1 MLVNYCAENQLLA
14 RPRILTVCGIVMLK
28 KYVTSLVVLLCVASI
43 SHGAGSMTN
52 SWAVQVRSGG
62 KEAADALASK
72 YGFINLGLVS
82 GEKSGRNCYNNFSCS

>member
-1 MLVNYCAENQLLA
+1 MV
-14 RPRILTVCGIVMLK
+14 K
-28 KYVTSLVVLLCVASI
+28 KCFAPLVLLCLLFLCLLCVVASI

-72 YGFINLGLVS
+72 YGFINLGLVRIMEGVEGARS
-82 GEKSGRNCYNNFSCS
+82 SISFTCACVLQTLSPVSV

>member
-1 MLVNYCAENQLLA
+1 MWLRGA
-14 RPRILTVCGIVMLK
+14 I
-28 KYVTSLVVLLCVASI
+28 LLCVASI

-82 GEKSGRNCYNNFSCS
+82 EILGGCKLLVFYRATPGKTLVV